1 MSTFTSVPPRTLR
14 AGREGPGRP
23 RLGRSQDAIGV
34 ALGTWLVLGAFLD
47 GWAHTNLRVDTVL
60 TPWHAVLY
68 SGFLATAG
76 YTLWIARR
84 ACRPPGRWPDSIPA
98 GQGLAL
104 AGVVV
109 FGIGAVADQAWH
121 AVFGIERD
129 VAALLSPTHV
139 LLFSG
144 AMLILS
150 APLRAAWED
159 GGRSA
164 PSLRTFAPVLA
175 SVALTTA
182 VAAFAFMYL
191 SPFRRANYGTGVAA
205 YTQRVTWG
213 PGAAADYQANIEI
226 VGMASILVTTVV
238 YVAPV
243 LLVLRRWRPP
253 FGSVAILWTA
263 VTVAVAGID
272 AFHSWPLV
280 LAAPAAGLAV
290 DVLIRRLHPSPAD
303 PWAFRAV
310 AAIAPLTLWLAF
322 FAVYQAAYGVG
333 WKAELWAGTTTMSAL
348 VGLGAS
354 VLVVPPVEARRFAR
368 LVHR

>member
-1 MSTFTSVPPRTLR
+1 MSPFTTVPRRRAR
-14 AGREGPGRP
+14 AGRGGTAQPP
-23 RLGRSQDAIGV
+23 LGRGQEAVGV
-34 ALGTWLVLGAFLD
+34 ALGAWLVLGAFLD
-47 GWAHTNLRVDTVL
+47 GWAHTNLRVETVL

-84 ACRPPGRWPDSIPA
+84 ACRLPGRWLDSIPA

-109 FGIGAVADQAWH
+109 FGIGAAADQAWH

-139 LLFSG
+139 LLFTG
-144 AMLILS
+144 AILIMS
-150 APLRAAWED
+150 APLRAAWEEA
-159 GGRSA
+159 GRSA

-175 SVALTTA
+175 SMVLTTA

-213 PGAAADYQANIEI
+213 PGPAAGYQESIEI
-226 VGMASILVTTVV
+226 VGIASILVTTVI
-238 YVAPV
+238 YLAPV
-243 LLVLRRWRPP
+243 LLALRRWRPP
-253 FGSVAILWTA
+253 FGSVTILWTA

-272 AFHSWPLV
+272 AFRWWPLAP
-280 LAAPAAGLAV
+280 AAPAAGLVV
-290 DVLIRRLHPSPAD
+290 DVLIRRLDPSPAR

-310 AAIAPLTLWLAF
+310 AAIAPVTLWLAF
-322 FAVYQAAYGVG
+322 FAVYQTAYGVG
-333 WKAELWAGTTTMSAL
+333 WKPELWAGVTTLSAL
-348 VGLGAS
+348 VGLGTS
-354 VLVVPPVEARRFAR
+354 VLVVPPVEARCLAR
-368 LVHR
+368 LVP

>member
-1 MSTFTSVPPRTLR
+1 MSTITPTPPRRSR
-14 AGREGPGRP
+14 AGRGGPRP
-23 RLGRSQDAIGV
+23 ARLGRGQEAVGV

-47 GWAHTNLRVDTVL
+47 GWAHTNLRVETVL

-76 YTLWIARR
+76 YTLWIVSR
-84 ACRPPGRWPDSIPA
+84 ACRPPGRWPDSVPA

-121 AVFGIERD
+121 AVFGIEQN

-139 LLFSG
+139 LLFTG
-144 AMLILS
+144 AILILS
-150 APLRAAWED
+150 APCRASWSDGGSAPRLRAF
-159 GGRSA
+159 S
-164 PSLRTFAPVLA
+164 PVLA
-175 SVALTTA
+175 SLALTTA

-213 PGAAADYQANIEI
+213 PGAAADYQEGIEI
-226 VGMASILVTTVV
+226 VGIASILVTTAI

-253 FGSVAILWTA
+253 FGSVTILWTA
-263 VTVAVAGID
+263 VTIAIAGID
-272 AFHSWPLV
+272 AFRWWPLV
-280 LAAPAAGLAV
+280 LAAPAAGVFA
-290 DVLIRRLHPSPAD
+290 DVLIRRLNPSPAR
-303 PWAFRAV
+303 PWAFRAT
-310 AAIAPLTLWLAF
+310 AALVPIALWLAF
-322 FAVYQAAYGVG
+322 FAVYQAVYGVG
-333 WKAELWAGTTTMSAL
+333 WRPELWAGATTMSAL

-354 VLVVPPVEARRFAR
+354 VLVVPPPDAPRFPR
-368 LVHR
+368 VVDP